1 MAVAKWSSLEM
12 SKFVTLVS
20 EDLTSVKLDLGVVY
34 AMMLDEEYYDMNFL
48 QKNAPDWV
56 FPSTAVLNV

>member
-1 MAVAKWSSLEM
+1 M

-34 AMMLDEEYYDMNFL
+34 AMMLDKEYYDMNFL
-48 QKNAPDWV
+48 QKNAPD
-56 FPSTAVLNV
+56 